1 MDSCRIISSVK
12 SRMRKSRTSGSV
24 RGTPSNWCV
33 YSTMKYPLQKE
44 KVYDE
49 VSQKLD
55 EYNFWHSNIKVSTD
69 VNIPL

>member
-1 MDSCRIISSVK
+1 MILTIRD
-12 SRMRKSRTSGSV
+12 
-24 RGTPSNWCV
+24 
-33 YSTMKYPLQKE
+33 PLQKE

>member
-1 MDSCRIISSVK
+1 MRES
-12 SRMRKSRTSGSV
+12 RKSGFCEGRTTA
-24 RGTPSNWCV
+24 RGA
-33 YSTMKYPLQKE
+33 STRPMKYPLQKE